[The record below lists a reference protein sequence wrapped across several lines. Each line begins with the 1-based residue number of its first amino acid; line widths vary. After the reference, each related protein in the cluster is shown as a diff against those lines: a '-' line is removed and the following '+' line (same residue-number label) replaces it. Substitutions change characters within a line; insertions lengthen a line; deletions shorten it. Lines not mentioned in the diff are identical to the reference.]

1 MKKTIWARNVQTV
14 CNIKLNPWLDISGSR
29 SGFLVPALWFWILWS
44 GSRILSHISCVQVIG
59 PVFWIL
65 DPRTQVSDPVFW
77 VSVYS
82 VIITKSNKK
91 LWQSVTE
98 NYYKS
103 VTGITTC
110 GRYCKVWQKTITKC
124 RRYYK
129 VWKQAIIEC
138 DRCKV
143 WQLLPS
149 ET

>member
-1 MKKTIWARNVQTV
+1 MRQ
-14 CNIKLNPWLDISGSR
+14 
-29 SGFLVPALWFWILWS
+29 LVHTMSLSDNGPSFHLWWKENLVKHREVS
-44 GSRILSHISCVQVIG
+44 KYYETDCGSRILSHSSCVQVIG

-82 VIITKSNKK
+82 VIIAKCNKK

-103 VTGITTC
+103 VTGITRC
-110 GRYCKVWQKTITKC
+110 GRYRKVWQKTITKR

-129 VWKQAIIEC
+129 LWKQAIIEC